1 MGQQLRKLLRL
12 IFGVNATNFKEAQ
25 AKELAE
31 LLADQKDQLG
41 TYVSDV
47 ASTVE
52 AKMLLVE
59 KLAKEIAEGE
69 ATINELKEK

>member
-1 MGQQLRKLLRL
+1 MEQLRKLIRL
-12 IFGVNATNFKEAQ
+12 ILGVNATNFKEDQ
-25 AKELAE
+25 AKELAKLVKAQE
-31 LLADQKDQLG
+31 EELG

-47 ASTVE
+47 ANTVS